1 MERVLKRVATIVQ
14 GNPLDTDTR
23 MGAQASQ
30 EQLTKIMSY
39 LDIGKQEGA
48 ELLIGGKRTWVA
60 IWKAAT
66 TSSPRCSRATTR
78 CAFSRKKSSARCWP

>member
-1 MERVLKRVATIVQ
+1 MSTRIFRRAASRLVSIYHKFMERVLKRVATIVQ

-48 ELLIGGKRTWVA
+48 ELLIGGK
-60 IWKAAT
+60 
-66 TSSPRCSRATTR
+66 
-78 CAFSRKKSSARCWP
+78 